1 MPKEKQLS
9 LGPAGR
15 LPESMQRIRLL
26 IAILMLALLAVAGLC
41 IGLLYRTALGQQTRR
56 LQEIVQSRAR
66 TIEVMARH
74 EIEYSYLLPPEPGH
88 GDALE
93 CLLDQLRD
101 AHARFSGFGRT
112 GEYTMA
118 RREGDSIVFLLNH
131 RNTGPGRFG
140 RISFYEANAEP
151 MRRALSGR
159 TGTMTGP
166 DYRGATVLAA
176 YEPVDV
182 FGLGLVAK
190 IDLSEIRAP
199 FVRAGLISV
208 AVTLIVVVLS
218 ALLFHRVTGPVL
230 RRLRDSETRLRTLY
244 DSMSEGL
251 VLHRP
256 VYDDSGRP
264 TDYRILEVN
273 RAFEKI
279 IGIPRD
285 RAVGALA
292 SDLYGTGSAPFL
304 ETYARVAET
313 GTPASFDVDWEPLA
327 KSFSISVFS
336 PAKGQVATVF
346 ADVTERVRAERT
358 LRENEARLKS
368 AEELARLGSW
378 ELDLASN
385 RLTWSDEVYHI
396 FGLEPQEFEAT
407 YEAFLARVHPEDRAA
422 VDEAYSGSL
431 RENRDGY
438 EIEHRVVRSRTGE
451 VRSVHEKCEHI
462 RDGSGRI
469 VRSVGM
475 VHDITERKR
484 AEESL
489 ARTLADLKRSNEELE
504 QFAYVASHDLQQP
517 LRMVASYVELLAKRY
532 QGRLD
537 ERADKY
543 ITYAVG
549 GARRLQELIND
560 LLSLSRIG
568 RRALEKKP
576 VDLNAVFRLA
586 LANLDAAV
594 RESGADI
601 AAGPLPTVVG
611 DEGQLVQLFQN
622 LLDNAVKFRADE
634 APVVRVAAEPAGR
647 GWRVSVT
654 DNGIGIEPQH
664 AERIFRVFQRL
675 HTEQEHHGTG
685 IGLAICRRIVERH
698 RGTIRVEPA
707 APHGSRFLF
716 TLPRGLELKKG
727 GPAGTGTAPEN
738 RGEA

>member
-26 IAILMLALLAVAGLC
+26 IAILTLAVLAVAALC

-56 LQEIVQSRAR
+56 LQETVQSRAR
-66 TIEVMARH
+66 TIEVIAWH
-74 EIEYSYLLPPEPGH
+74 EIEYSHQLPPGSGH

-93 CLLDQLRD
+93 SLLDQLRD

-118 RREGDSIVFLLNH
+118 RCEGDSIVFLLNQ
-131 RNTGPGRFG
+131 RNSGPGRLG
-140 RISFYEANAEP
+140 RISFYEDNAEP

-159 TGTMTGP
+159 SGTMTGP

-182 FGLGLVAK
+182 FGLGIVAK

-199 FVRAGLISV
+199 FVRAGLISA
-208 AVTLIVVVLS
+208 AVTLVVVVLS
-218 ALLFHRVTGPVL
+218 ALLFHRVTSPVL
-230 RRLRDSETRLRTLY
+230 RRLRDSETRLREVY

-251 VLHRP
+251 VQQRL
-256 VYDDSGRP
+256 VYDGSGRP

-292 SDLYGTGSAPFL
+292 SELYGTGSAPFL

-313 GTPASFDVDWEPLA
+313 GTPESFDVDWEPLA

-358 LRENEARLKS
+358 LRENESRLKS

-378 ELDLASN
+378 ELDLTSN
-385 RLTWSDEVYHI
+385 LLTWSDEVYHI

-422 VDEAYSGSL
+422 VDEAYTGSL
-431 RENRDGY
+431 RDNRDGY

-451 VRSVHEKCEHI
+451 VRRVHEKCEHI

-543 ITYAVG
+543 ISYAVG

-568 RRALEKKP
+568 TGALEKKP
-576 VDLNAVFRLA
+576 VNLNAAFRLA
-586 LANLDAAV
+586 LGNLDAAV

-601 AAGPLPTVVG
+601 TAGQLPTVVG
-611 DEGQLVQLFQN
+611 DEGQLAQLFQN

-634 APVVRVAAEPAGR
+634 APVIRVAAEPAGR
-647 GWRVSVT
+647 GWLVSVT

-664 AERIFRVFQRL
+664 AERVFRAFQRL
-675 HTEQEHHGTG
+675 HTEQDYHGTG

-698 RGTIRVEPA
+698 GGTIRVEPA

-716 TLPRGLELKKG
+716 TLPRGTAPKKG

-738 RGEA
+738 RGKA